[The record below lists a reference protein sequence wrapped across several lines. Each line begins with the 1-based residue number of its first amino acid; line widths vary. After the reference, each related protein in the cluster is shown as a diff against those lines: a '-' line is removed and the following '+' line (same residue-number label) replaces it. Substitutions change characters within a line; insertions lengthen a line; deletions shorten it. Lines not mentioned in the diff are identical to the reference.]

1 MTGDPRDFGSLEQR
15 LDERLRRLP
24 GVRAPRRLLPTV
36 MAATA
41 AARALPWYARPW
53 LTWPVALQVLSIV
66 IVAGT
71 AAAAWSLWPDARAIG
86 AVQQAREATSAV
98 RVLWDVLIGPIA
110 MFVLALTVIVSLA
123 CAAAWTAVRHV
134 ALGGASQR

>member
-15 LDERLRRLP
+15 LGERLRQLP
-24 GVRAPRRLLPTV
+24 HVGAPRRLLPNV
-36 MAATA
+36 MAVTA
-41 AARALPWYARPW
+41 AARELPWYSRPW
-53 LTWPVALQVLSIV
+53 LTWPVALQVLSMV
-66 IVAGT
+66 IVAAT
-71 AAAAWSLWPDARAIG
+71 AAAAWSLWSDASTIG
-86 AVQQAREATSAV
+86 AVQQLRQATSAM

-134 ALGGASQR
+134 ALGGASHR